1 MISKVYSNKR
11 VKTLKQ
17 PYHLHFHNLG
27 SWCLAFLGSRSQLHL
42 NLLKGQGEVAEEF
55 SKEHL
60 EDIPE

>member
-1 MISKVYSNKR
+1 M
-11 VKTLKQ
+11 KQ